1 MIELRWLELNNRSIG
16 VRHIGATWIQS
27 AGQNVVLQYRSHTES
42 WEEVLENGV
51 RGYKPKKVTTEW
63 KDVPTVRED

>member
-1 MIELRWLELNNRSIG
+1 MIELRYFESKEFLAGDPRFNR
-16 VRHIGATWIQS
+16 
-27 AGQNVVLQYRSHTES
+27 VLQYRSHTES
-42 WEEVLENGV
+42 WEEVLTEGA

>member
-1 MIELRWLELNNRSIG
+1 MIELRWLVKNIRNMNDIEPPR
-16 VRHIGATWIQS
+16 
-27 AGQNVVLQYRSHTES
+27 LQYRSHTES
-42 WEEVLENGV
+42 WEEVLTEGA

>member
-1 MIELRWLELNNRSIG
+1 MIELRWLVKNISNMNDIEPPR
-16 VRHIGATWIQS
+16 
-27 AGQNVVLQYRSHTES
+27 LQYRSHTES
-42 WEEVLENGV
+42 WEEVLTEGA